1 MANLIILD
9 SGHAEKV
16 SGKQSPD
23 KTLREWNFN
32 NEMQYKLKKRCEDH
46 NIKVYLTNPS
56 PKGINEIGLTK
67 RAILANN
74 YWTNQGKP
82 KSLFISIHANAYGSD
97 FNGARGTETSSSGFD
112 PS

>member
-23 KTLREWNFN
+23 KTLREWDFN
-32 NEMQYKLKKRCEDH
+32 NQIQYKLKKRCEDH

-56 PKGINEIGLTK
+56 PTQAF
-67 RAILANN
+67 RTFSTA
-74 YWTNQGKP
+74 
-82 KSLFISIHANAYGSD
+82 
-97 FNGARGTETSSSGFD
+97 
-112 PS
+112 

>member
-9 SGHAEKV
+9 SGHAQKV

-46 NIKVYLTNPS
+46 NIKV
-56 PKGINEIGLTK
+56 
-67 RAILANN
+67 
-74 YWTNQGKP
+74 
-82 KSLFISIHANAYGSD
+82 
-97 FNGARGTETSSSGFD
+97 
-112 PS
+112 